1 MKRQDE
7 LVRKNP
13 NKCVKMMK
21 HLAVSVLTLLYVI
34 SVSAKGF
41 ARALLSEES
50 TLLMAPGNLTV
61 KRVMLPASSGRD
73 SYDVVLA
80 PRQAGSYPVL
90 VFHHGA
96 ALQATDYEDLLT
108 RVASHGFIIMAP
120 QIYSAFAL
128 LHTSVQKEQEKA
140 MESQRWAAAKMH
152 LFLSEGVNVDVSQ
165 GVIVA
170 GHSRGGGVAFLTA
183 KERAPDDPPLAGF
196 IGVDPVDTNLVPIS
210 WLRKSALV
218 QTAPRVDGGHVKL
231 KRGVQSSIDTDP
243 ASNANP
249 PIVQVRTSSFK
260 CPSLIFG
267 TGLGSQ
273 PPACA
278 PDGSNHVQFYAQC
291 PAEAWHVVAE
301 KGGHMDMLNDHLGWI
316 SSACTLACKSS
327 GMRRAVLRDWLG
339 GLIVAFMR
347 DSFKRRLEY
356 PQTQAD
362 LLSHHLEHFL
372 QTTPAA
378 LEVKTEERK
387 ASTLDCTGVNPCL
400 T

>member
-1 MKRQDE
+1 MI
-7 LVRKNP
+7 
-13 NKCVKMMK
+13 K
-21 HLAVSVLTLLYVI
+21 HLAVSVLTLLYFT
-34 SVSAKGF
+34 SLSGF
-41 ARALLSEES
+41 AGALLCEES
-50 TLLMAPGNLTV
+50 TLLMVPVNLTV
-61 KRVMLPASSGRD
+61 ERVMLPASSGRD

-120 QIYSAFAL
+120 QIYRAFAL
-128 LHTSVQKEQEKA
+128 PHTSVQKEQEKA
-140 MESQRWAAAKMH
+140 MESQRWAAEKMH
-152 LFLSEGVNVDVSQ
+152 MFLSDSVKVDISQ
-165 GVIVA
+165 GIIVA
-170 GHSRGGGVAFLTA
+170 GHSRGGGVGFLTA
-183 KERAPDDPPLAGF
+183 KERALDDPPLAGF
-196 IGVDPVDTNLVPIS
+196 IGVDPVDTNLVPIP

-218 QTAPRVDGGHVKL
+218 QTAPRVDGGHVTL
-231 KRGVQSSIDTDP
+231 KRGVQPFTNTSA
-243 ASNANP
+243 ASNAIP
-249 PIVQVRTSSFK
+249 PIEQVRTSSFL
-260 CPSLIFG
+260 CPSLVFG

-278 PDGSNHVQFYAQC
+278 PEGSNHVEFYAQC
-291 PAEAWHVVAE
+291 TADAWHVVAE
-301 KGGHMDMLNDHLGWI
+301 KSGHMDMLNDQLGWI

-362 LLSHHLEHFL
+362 LPSHHLEHFL
-372 QTTPAA
+372 RTTPAA
-378 LEVKTEERK
+378 LEVKTEERN
-387 ASTLDCTGVNPCL
+387 ASALDCNGVNPCL